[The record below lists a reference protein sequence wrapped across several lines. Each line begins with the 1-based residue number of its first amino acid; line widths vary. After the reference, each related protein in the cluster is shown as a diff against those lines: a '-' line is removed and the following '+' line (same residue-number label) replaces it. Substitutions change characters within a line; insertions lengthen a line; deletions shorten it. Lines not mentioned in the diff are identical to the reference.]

1 MFAKKK
7 DLWSTFGHCTFE
19 GLKSKLVE
27 MAKKEM
33 PSCFHANLSKLRP
46 HSPRAHICHK
56 YHKLYL
62 WRKVTIMRSA
72 LTPSWA
78 PFLSFSP
85 PPPVFS
91 TSTTLLTTVLLAEE
105 TSESALL
112 SSESAHS
119 QVGNMGRTYKSTFCF
134 VEKRIMLSCKA
145 RVVKRCRQQSQTF
158 HIWWLLQKILRLSG
172 GLSPPTTLPWP
183 PCPNRF
189 YKRDIVCTCLWAI
202 PDAKRSKMNIRKSWV
217 VTREMERGLS
227 TLKEKDDVKY
237 EERST
242 QHEKNKSKPTLKIAL
257 IQKEGNNC
265 VYVHM

>member
-1 MFAKKK
+1 M
-7 DLWSTFGHCTFE
+7 
-19 GLKSKLVE
+19 
-27 MAKKEM
+27 
-33 PSCFHANLSKLRP
+33 
-46 HSPRAHICHK
+46 
-56 YHKLYL
+56 
-62 WRKVTIMRSA
+62 TIMRSA

-91 TSTTLLTTVLLAEE
+91 TSTTLLTVLLAEE

-119 QVGNMGRTYKSTFCF
+119 QVGNIGRTYKSTFCF
-134 VEKRIMLSCKA
+134 VKKRIMFSCKA

-172 GLSPPTTLPWP
+172 GLSPPTTLPWL

-202 PDAKRSKMNIRKSWV
+202 PDAKRSKMNMRKSWV

-227 TLKEKDDVKY
+227 THKEKDNVEY

-242 QHEKNKSKPTLKIAL
+242 QHARNKSEPTLKIAL